1 MNYIPGD
8 INKLINDLALHLE
21 EHNKP
26 VTIITIMFKK
36 PTESKLKD
44 RTFAFGTASSDDGE
58 AGIIVLEVN
67 LDGTY
72 GPLQV
77 VFESIKSG
85 KLEINVLDKER
96 YVEIDDT
103 LLLLTTLDSYI
114 NDHTNPD
121 LRFIKGLSTDPETKR
136 VLH

>member
-1 MNYIPGD
+1 MDYIPGD
-8 INKLINDLALHLE
+8 INKLINDLALYLE

-26 VTIITIMFKK
+26 VVTITMMFKK
-36 PTESKLKD
+36 QTESKLKD

-72 GPLQV
+72 GPTQV

-85 KLEINVLDKER
+85 NLEINVLDKDR

-114 NDHTNPD
+114 NENGNPN
-121 LRFIKGLSTDPETKR
+121 LRFIKNLNADPETKR